1 MEKVFKYVFAG
12 LGIVALISALF
23 FGATHQLCIAALC
36 GIMYLSCSA
45 QSVEVKKH

>member
-23 FGATHQLCIAALC
+23 FGATHQLGTAALC
-36 GIMYLSCSA
+36 GIMYLSCSLQNKEA
-45 QSVEVKKH
+45 RQ